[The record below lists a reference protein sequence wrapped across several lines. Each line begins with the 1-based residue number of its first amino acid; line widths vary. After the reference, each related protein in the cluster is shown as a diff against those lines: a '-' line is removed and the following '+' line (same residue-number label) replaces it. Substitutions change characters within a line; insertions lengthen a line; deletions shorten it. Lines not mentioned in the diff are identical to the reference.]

1 MEGPFRL
8 LAQPDVLRLWSAGAL
23 VNLLRWL
30 DVLAYGL
37 FAIEASGAPLV
48 VTAMMLVRMLPLLV
62 LGSVAGA
69 LADRVD
75 RRRGL
80 VLLLLAM
87 AAVDALLLGLAL
99 IGRFGLATGFLG
111 ALAGGLFWALE
122 VPIRRTMLAE
132 AAGIERVGQSIGLE
146 MLTNNATRMLGP
158 AIGGGVVAWLG
169 MTGVLVAGVA
179 AHLLAALAVGGVAV
193 RSTPARRGA
202 APLLAGLREG
212 LAHARRSPLIQG
224 TLAVTVIVNLWGFPS
239 VSLGPVIAREVL
251 RLGPTGTGLLMA
263 CEGLGALLGSLVLVQ
278 LRDDRLF
285 RLIYLLGT
293 ALYLA
298 GVLAFALLPWTVAA
312 ALALWLAGFGM
323 AAFNTMQTVIPLAA
337 SPPELRGRALGLLAV
352 AMGTAPFGFLLIGLL
367 ATGVGAPLATAT
379 IALIGLLALAASAW
393 RWPELRRLAPLRAAP
408 DEPGPATS
416 GHAARASTR

>member
-1 MEGPFRL
+1 
-8 LAQPDVLRLWSAGAL
+8 
-23 VNLLRWL
+23 
-30 DVLAYGL
+30 VLAYGL
-37 FAIEASGAPLV
+37 FAIEASGAPIV

-69 LADRVD
+69 LADRID

-80 VLLLLAM
+80 LRLLLAM
-87 AAVDALLLGLAL
+87 AAIDAVLLGLAL
-99 IGRFGLATGFLG
+99 TGRFGLATGFLG

-158 AIGGGVVAWLG
+158 AIGGAVVAALG
-169 MTGVLVAGVA
+169 MTGVLLVGVV
-179 AHLLAALAVGGVAV
+179 AHLLAALAVAGAAWSGA
-193 RSTPARRGA
+193 PARRHA
-202 APLLAGLREG
+202 TPLLTGLREG

-224 TLAVTVIVNLWGFPS
+224 TLAVTVIVNLWGFPY
-239 VSLGPVIAREVL
+239 VSLGPVIAQDVL

-263 CEGLGALLGSLVLVQ
+263 CEGLGALLGSLVLIQ
-278 LRDDRLF
+278 LRRDRLF
-285 RLIYLLGT
+285 RLIYLVGT

-298 GVLAFALLPWTVAA
+298 GVLAFALLPWITAA
-312 ALALWLAGFGM
+312 ALALLLAGFGM

-367 ATGVGAPLATAT
+367 ATGFGAPAATAT
-379 IALIGLLALAASAW
+379 VALIGLVALAGSAL
-393 RWPELRRLAPLRAAP
+393 RWPELRRRAALRA
-408 DEPGPATS
+408 EPAEP
-416 GHAARASTR
+416 RPRQVD

>member
-1 MEGPFRL
+1 M
-8 LAQPDVLRLWSAGAL
+8 
-23 VNLLRWL
+23 
-30 DVLAYGL
+30 LAYGL

-69 LADRVD
+69 LADRID

-87 AAVDALLLGLAL
+87 TAVDALLLGLAL
-99 IGRFGLATGFLG
+99 TGRFGLATAFLG
-111 ALAGGLFWALE
+111 AFAGGLFWALE
-122 VPIRRTMLAE
+122 VPIRRTMLADS
-132 AAGIERVGQSIGLE
+132 AGIERVGQSIGLE

-158 AIGGGVVAWLG
+158 AIGGGVVAALG
-169 MTGVLVAGVA
+169 MTGVLVVGVV

-193 RSTPARRGA
+193 PGGPVRRAA

-212 LAHARRSPLIQG
+212 LAHMRRSPLIQG
-224 TLAVTVIVNLWGFPS
+224 TLAVTVIVNLWGFPY
-239 VSLGPVIAREVL
+239 VSLGPVIAQEVL

-263 CEGLGALLGSLVLVQ
+263 CEGLGALIGSLVLIQ
-278 LRDDRLF
+278 LRRDRLF

-293 ALYLA
+293 GLYLA
-298 GVLAFALLPWTVAA
+298 GVLAFALLPWTMAA
-312 ALALWLAGFGM
+312 ALALLLAGLGM

-367 ATGVGAPLATAT
+367 ATGFGAPPATAT
-379 IALIGLLALAASAW
+379 VAVIGLLALAASAR
-393 RWPELRRLAPLRAAP
+393 RWPELRRL
-408 DEPGPATS
+408 EPPGEPSVERRTQS
-416 GHAARASTR
+416 NP